1 MVPLSRVCPWRTGK
15 GARLEECHATLFAEE
30 LSRANRSCP
39 AILCTQDYIFFHKEL
54 GAEPGHGQG
63 FIFTVCCECW
73 PFCYFSVHARDGG
86 GRVRGERQRQRGLFK
101 SEEFCA
107 VLMLLSE
114 KFPRNTFGY
123 TVESFEAE
131 LRASPTGD
139 KHTELGPLFF
149 LYF

>member
-86 GRVRGERQRQRGLFK
+86 GHTHSPLWEQMAPKPKVSYVTTSESGCLPATPQSERLRTKPLSYDNSNHGWERLGGRTTT
-101 SEEFCA
+101 
-107 VLMLLSE
+107 LLS
-114 KFPRNTFGY
+114 
-123 TVESFEAE
+123 
-131 LRASPTGD
+131 
-139 KHTELGPLFF
+139 
-149 LYF
+149 